1 MYQTTIQNFGDAVAG
16 ANRTFK
22 ARLKDHNT
30 VVVDSVKSFHITAGD
45 EEIAIG
51 SAVSSYVDVVINAQD
66 VSLSG
71 KELQLELGIEI
82 SGTMQY
88 VPMGLFTVNNPKVE
102 SNKIS
107 FIAYDRL
114 TSKCNAAYY
123 SKLTYPV
130 DALDV
135 LTEIE
140 SMTGVIIDKTGLNRG
155 IQLSQRAVVSEDDAY
170 DDDGDEVVV
179 TSYVNPFDGYTYKE
193 AIGFIA
199 GLFGKFAVCGRTGNI
214 EFRWYTDIDYSI
226 NSSIFYSDLQETEE
240 NFVLGKII
248 CDSSEATFTS
258 GSGTTGIEFTNP
270 IMTQTILDSV
280 MNQMCGLSYT
290 PATIRFIGDMRLDI
304 GDIVTAV
311 KNDGTEFKVPIISLQ
326 TSYDGGLMQTI
337 ASYGNT
343 VEEDES
349 NTKGPVTEML
359 ERVSYELAF
368 VKTLMVDN
376 FTATNGTVKNLSG
389 DFANFKIGEFESL
402 KSQEANFE
410 TATAQN
416 FSAVNGSIANLSGDF
431 AAFKTGEFEELK
443 AKSAELETAVIGK
456 ANVTDLEALRTRTGT
471 LEADYSKLNTL
482 VNGNLTSANIQNLT
496 LTSKNTTIENGMI
509 KNAMIENLAFDKI
522 TGIDI
527 NTTNLTVH
535 SSDGKSKWSDNTIQI
550 SDANRV
556 RVQIGKDASND
567 YSMSVWDKNGN
578 LIWDALGATENTI
591 QRKIIR
597 DEVVADDA
605 NIAGS
610 KLDIEDVIKEVN
622 GAETVINGTR
632 IQLDEQNQT
641 LDMAF
646 SALKTY
652 AEGVNSKTETNTTA
666 ITAAQGQISTLI
678 SNTTIVKDGK
688 TVQLKDAYN
697 STVSDVNSMK
707 TTIGEHTTLINAN
720 SDDIF
725 AVTTKANTIES
736 DLNGTKQTVSSVQS
750 GLNSATSRIT
760 TVESGLNGL
769 KTRVSANETAITKKA
784 DGTTVDAIS
793 NRVTICETSL
803 EGFEAS
809 LTATNKTVSDNYTS
823 LNSAIA
829 EKKNVVYHKCTSSG
843 GVAGYFHI
851 ARCFIKATYANQPI
865 TMTITNRGKQNSS
878 MTLIFTNDNSTDPS
892 VAKFQKI
899 GDAVFYIAKA
909 DTSTWDL
916 YVQKSE
922 SYDSLAVIDFSMGSY
937 ASKFTWTWMDKTIT
951 SAISGWISATQLAG
965 MYTIDTTSGGTSGSN
980 SLITSGAAF
989 GGISKVQSNLDTT
1002 NATVSTH
1009 TEQISKHDTRITA
1022 TESAISLKVSTSD
1035 FNSYKTTVTG
1045 QISTAKSEAI
1055 NTAASDATTKANNAK
1070 SSAIST
1076 AAADAKTKADKA
1088 LADSKTYTNT
1098 QITTVNESL
1107 STTNQEIN
1115 VMKGQIA
1122 LKVEQTD
1129 IDASITDVYDKFSS
1143 YSTTTQMNSAIELSK
1158 TNILSTVSSTYATK
1172 SSLQTVDGKFAN
1184 YSTTTQMNSAINQ
1197 SASNVLTT
1205 VEGKYTTKTD
1215 FNNLKIGGRNLLMH
1229 TAYDTIDGVNNRG
1242 NYHTVSVDTVNKHF
1256 GRNSLKIVCSTV
1268 SVSGSQDVWQKLWS
1282 SLTVGDNLI
1291 LSFWIK
1297 GSVAS
1302 KMWCRIGGGGADNNI
1317 ENVNA
1322 GTAIGITTEWKKVT
1336 FNFGKCTLAGEAG
1349 AVEVIYGFGNSGT
1362 FWINSMKLEIGT
1374 KATDWTPAP
1383 EDTEEQIKS
1392 VKASLELKV
1401 NKDTLISEINASAD
1415 VITLTGNRFI
1425 VDSDNF
1431 KLTEDGTVT
1440 ANNVNL
1446 TGTFTA
1452 NSGMIDDVTGET
1464 VEFNTNVGSRGIVL
1478 ERKSDKTKYTSI
1490 DNSSIIIDGGNVDLS
1505 IANVYF
1511 SPRIQLK
1518 YTFNGTSY
1526 STDIKYN
1533 SINLRANG
1541 NENIFAQSNGTIGAI
1556 RYIFSNDAS
1565 TLNYI
1570 TCQSYNNTYNN
1581 YYYAEGYHAF
1591 YCNGVGIAYINS
1603 DGISMGD
1610 YDIKF
1615 NLGHGIKYGSSEW
1628 ILRPYTS
1635 GDYNVTALGNGNRR
1649 TVLYGS
1655 QVRLSSATGTV
1666 VSSDKRLKKDFAD
1679 FDERYDKFY
1688 MNLKPQMYRMAYTK
1702 NSEEYKITN
1711 GFIAQDVEDA
1721 LCNADINPA
1730 ELDLISCETADKDFL
1745 NEMFEGN
1752 PPDIEKQYS
1761 LNYSGFISLNTHMI
1775 QKTRKEMLYQ
1785 AGKID
1790 LHETIIQDLQ
1800 NRIYQLEKQIKELRQ
1815 AVA

>member
-1 MYQTTIQNFGDAVAG
+1 MYQTTIQSFGDAVAG

-30 VVVDSVKSFHITAGD
+30 VVVDSVKSFHITVGD

-155 IQLSQRAVVSEDDAY
+155 IQLSQRAVVSEDDVY

-199 GLFGKFAVCGRTGNI
+199 GLFGKFAVCGRTGSI

-270 IMTQTILDSV
+270 IMTQAILDSV
-280 MNQMCGLSYT
+280 MNQIGGLSYT

-389 DFANFKIGEFESL
+389 DFSK
-402 KSQEANFE
+402 
-410 TATAQN
+410 
-416 FSAVNGSIANLSGDF
+416 
-431 AAFKTGEFEELK
+431 FKTGEFEDLK
-443 AKSAELETAVIGK
+443 AKSSELESAVIGK
-456 ANVTDLEALRTRTGT
+456 ANVTDLEALLTRTGT

-482 VNGNLTSANIQNLT
+482 VNGNLTSENIQNLN
-496 LTSKNTTIENGMI
+496 LTSLNTTIENGMI
-509 KNAMIENLAFDKI
+509 KNAMIESLMFDKI
-522 TGIDI
+522 TGFDI
-527 NTTNLTVH
+527 NTTKFTVH
-535 SSDGKSKWSDNTIQI
+535 SDDGKSTWKDNTIQI
-550 SDANRV
+550 ADAKRV
-556 RVQIGKDASND
+556 RVQIGKDGTGD
-567 YSMSVWDKNGN
+567 YNIYIWDIDGN
-578 LIWDALGATENTI
+578 LMFDPLYGVQESGIK
-591 QRKIIR
+591 QPVIR
-597 DEVVADDA
+597 DAMISDNA
-605 NIAGS
+605 NIQGS

-622 GAETVINGTR
+622 GAETVIKGSR
-632 IQLDEQNQT
+632 IKLDEQNQT
-641 LDMAF
+641 LNIAF

-652 AEGVNSKTETNTTA
+652 AEGVNSKTESNTTA
-666 ITAAQGQISTLI
+666 ISVVQGQISTLI
-678 SNTTIVKDGK
+678 TNTTIVKDGK

-707 TTIGEHTTLINAN
+707 TTIGEHATLINAN
-720 SDDIF
+720 SDDIL

-851 ARCFIKATYANQPI
+851 ARCFIKAKYANQPI

-1055 NTAASDATTKANNAK
+1055 NTAARDATTKANNAK

-1129 IDASITDVYDKFSS
+1129 IDTAIQNVQVGGRNLLRNTGTYNKWIKTNELVNFADGVAIFNSGASWSKAEMWLGTGLRSDYEGKTITISFEVYSDNWDEVDGDGNGLRAISFEIFETDKRLFETTNTLKEYKKYYTSVNSGKFLKSGSIKNGGWTRVISNPITINSSLISGSYDSQPYIAIYIAKNNSTGSFLVRRIMIEESTTASGWTPDPGDIDASITDVYDKFSS
-1143 YSTTTQMNSAIELSK
+1143 
-1158 TNILSTVSSTYATK
+1158 
-1172 SSLQTVDGKFAN
+1172 

-1215 FNNLKIGGRNLLMH
+1215 FNNLKIGGR
-1229 TAYDTIDGVNNRG
+1229 
-1242 NYHTVSVDTVNKHF
+1242 
-1256 GRNSLKIVCSTV
+1256 
-1268 SVSGSQDVWQKLWS
+1268 
-1282 SLTVGDNLI
+1282 
-1291 LSFWIK
+1291 
-1297 GSVAS
+1297 
-1302 KMWCRIGGGGADNNI
+1302 
-1317 ENVNA
+1317 
-1322 GTAIGITTEWKKVT
+1322 
-1336 FNFGKCTLAGEAG
+1336 
-1349 AVEVIYGFGNSGT
+1349 
-1362 FWINSMKLEIGT
+1362 
-1374 KATDWTPAP
+1374 
-1383 EDTEEQIKS
+1383 
-1392 VKASLELKV
+1392 
-1401 NKDTLISEINASAD
+1401 
-1415 VITLTGNRFI
+1415 
-1425 VDSDNF
+1425 
-1431 KLTEDGTVT
+1431 
-1440 ANNVNL
+1440 
-1446 TGTFTA
+1446 
-1452 NSGMIDDVTGET
+1452 
-1464 VEFNTNVGSRGIVL
+1464 
-1478 ERKSDKTKYTSI
+1478 
-1490 DNSSIIIDGGNVDLS
+1490 
-1505 IANVYF
+1505 
-1511 SPRIQLK
+1511 
-1518 YTFNGTSY
+1518 
-1526 STDIKYN
+1526 
-1533 SINLRANG
+1533 
-1541 NENIFAQSNGTIGAI
+1541 
-1556 RYIFSNDAS
+1556 
-1565 TLNYI
+1565 
-1570 TCQSYNNTYNN
+1570 
-1581 YYYAEGYHAF
+1581 
-1591 YCNGVGIAYINS
+1591 
-1603 DGISMGD
+1603 
-1610 YDIKF
+1610 
-1615 NLGHGIKYGSSEW
+1615 
-1628 ILRPYTS
+1628 
-1635 GDYNVTALGNGNRR
+1635 
-1649 TVLYGS
+1649 
-1655 QVRLSSATGTV
+1655 
-1666 VSSDKRLKKDFAD
+1666 
-1679 FDERYDKFY
+1679 
-1688 MNLKPQMYRMAYTK
+1688 
-1702 NSEEYKITN
+1702 
-1711 GFIAQDVEDA
+1711 
-1721 LCNADINPA
+1721 
-1730 ELDLISCETADKDFL
+1730 
-1745 NEMFEGN
+1745 
-1752 PPDIEKQYS
+1752 
-1761 LNYSGFISLNTHMI
+1761 
-1775 QKTRKEMLYQ
+1775 
-1785 AGKID
+1785 
-1790 LHETIIQDLQ
+1790 
-1800 NRIYQLEKQIKELRQ
+1800 
-1815 AVA
+1815 